1 MTVVLVFVTHGL
13 INSFLL
19 AFSPIRCTFWNRREC
34 SADEAWAINWLAF
47 GQFHVSILLASLA
60 RGARGQVILE
70 QRLVC
75 LVTAI
80 MLSYL
85 SIGVFMLEYLNKPM
99 AAVQLLVYLG
109 LLAVLVYH
117 TATAPFV
124 VPLPVQIRSSSFDHR
139 KQLPLATVAV
149 AILCILSSFQL
160 YDMSF
165 GTGRDTYQGKNE
177 GGDSSSSSKTN
188 IVFDSIKQAAVT
200 QMLWVTLIL
209 FVSVLLATPP
219 QQKLL
224 LSGETLCLFVA
235 LILMTGSQGAQIEEA
250 QARAGSIGTFFSMLI
265 ALIGSF

>member
-1 MTVVLVFVTHGL
+1 MLTLLLL
-13 INSFLL
+13 IQ
-19 AFSPIRCTFWNRREC
+19 
-34 SADEAWAINWLAF
+34 NWLAF
-47 GQFHVSILLASLA
+47 GHFHVNVLLASLA
-60 RGARGQVILE
+60 RGARGQVLLE

-85 SIGVFMLEYLNKPM
+85 SIGIFMLDYLNKPM

-124 VPLPVQIRSSSFDHR
+124 VPLPVQLRSSSFDHR
-139 KQLPLATVAV
+139 KRLPVATVAV
-149 AILCILSSFQL
+149 AILCLLSSFQL

-165 GTGRDTYQGKNE
+165 GTGRDTYLGN
-177 GGDSSSSSKTN
+177 DFLSSKTN
-188 IVFDSIKQAAVT
+188 IVFDNIQQAAVT